1 MVENRAQAA
10 GSAVEEP
17 VMLVIGNMRSWH
29 RAGRAVPQLDGFHF
43 VGFGDVTDAL
53 LRAVA
58 PDVVLSS
65 LMGEDFDAL
74 DLARRLGDLGFRGR
88 YRAITSGLPNPH
100 VVRTEVRAAAPDLDF
115 DIFVLDEMQFGRK

>member
-1 MVENRAQAA
+1 MVENTAQAA
-10 GSAVEEP
+10 GSAAEEP

-29 RAGRAVPQLDGFHF
+29 PEGRMVPQLDGFHF
-43 VGFGDVTDAL
+43 VGFDDVTAAL

-74 DLARRLGDLGFRGR
+74 DLGRRLHDLGYDGR
-88 YRAITSGLPNPH
+88 YRAITCGLPDPH
-100 VVRTEVRAAAPDLDF
+100 VVSMEVRAAAPDLDF
-115 DIFVLDEMQFGRK
+115 DIFVLDDMQFGRN